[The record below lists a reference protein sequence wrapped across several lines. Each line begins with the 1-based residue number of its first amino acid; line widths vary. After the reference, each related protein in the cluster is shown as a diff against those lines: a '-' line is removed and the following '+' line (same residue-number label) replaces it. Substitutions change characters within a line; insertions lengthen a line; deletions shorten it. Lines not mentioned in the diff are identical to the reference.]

1 MRLRSWFSCALVAV
15 CLTALGG
22 TPAAAHESLWP
33 LTDLAASRVQIA
45 DKVAA
50 AKFGTGQPIEDP
62 VREQQILDTL
72 VAKSVTLGLDP
83 AATRRFFRAQI
94 EANKVVQRGLFA
106 RWTVHPED
114 QPTTRPDL
122 ATEVR
127 PVLDQIDAGLL
138 AQLAAT
144 PSARAGRGCD
154 VLLAVAVHVIGWQRQ
169 LDVLHEQA
177 LAESVRPACTSPR

>member
-1 MRLRSWFSCALVAV
+1 M
-15 CLTALGG
+15 TTLGG
-22 TPAAAHESLWP
+22 TPASAHESLWP

-50 AKFGTGQPIEDP
+50 AKFGTAQLIADP

-72 VAKSVTLGLDP
+72 AAKSLTLGLDP
-83 AATRRFFRAQI
+83 RATRRFFLAQI